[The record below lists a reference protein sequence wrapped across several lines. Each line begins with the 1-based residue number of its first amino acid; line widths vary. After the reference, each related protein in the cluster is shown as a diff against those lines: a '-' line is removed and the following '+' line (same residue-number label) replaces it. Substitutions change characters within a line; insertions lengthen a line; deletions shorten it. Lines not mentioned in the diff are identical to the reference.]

1 MENLVEKLL
10 NRIFPSQIRW
20 KGLLAEALLFL
31 SAYILWII
39 FRAPES
45 GSRYLIG
52 NLAVFAPFVTAVVL
66 IFRLLP
72 KVSSKLQRTWQFMG
86 IALGCWAIGNGIR
99 TLYEGIR
106 GVPLANFSAADV
118 FNFLG
123 YPFFFYSL
131 FLYPF
136 ENRYAPSR
144 FRFIL
149 DAAISSGVVAAL
161 GWLTMAQPYISSSPG
176 TLVPL
181 IYPIVDLVLVMIL
194 INVLLA
200 NRNARRT
207 LIWWG
212 IGLLAILFSDYLF
225 SLLAQFGGSRAGGI
239 GSIGW
244 VSGGLLFC
252 LGSVISINY
261 PEEGSQVRS
270 VGLDLGV
277 RIQNILPVTLVLVL
291 FWFVIMKWR
300 ISGNVSVLGLWM
312 SLVLALVLI
321 VRVGIRTGEAELFKY
336 WQLFSSLAEPAF
348 ICDNRGKI
356 LLANPAMVRMVDLKD
371 ENQVVGR
378 LLSTI
383 FFDQN
388 MPADFLER
396 ASQHE
401 FGMEI
406 PLRSKNTPY
415 RLSLSPIFSDGR
427 KVLIAGAAH
436 DLSEQKR
443 QKEEVQKAYDELQVV
458 YQQLA
463 ELNEQL
469 EQKVEQRTST
479 LQEAYRRL
487 EAQNTLLQELDKLKS
502 DFVSM
507 VSHELRTPLTSLNGG
522 LELLLNRKGRTIS
535 DYEPLALMKNEVQR
549 LTRFV
554 ENILNISAMDAGRLD
569 IHPVSVS
576 FAALAKN
583 VIPQFINMPG
593 VERIRVEVPDN
604 LPPVLADPRFLE
616 SVINHL
622 VDNALKYAPD
632 GDVTVN
638 AVQSRGRLRVQVTD
652 TGPGVPKEKQPLL
665 FQRFQRLEAKDSQ
678 SVYGYG
684 LGLFFSQ
691 RMLHSMESK
700 LAYEDSPNG
709 GARFYFFL
717 KVAK

>member
-1 MENLVEKLL
+1 MEKLVSKL
-10 NRIFPSQIRW
+10 FPWQIRW
-20 KGLLAEALLFL
+20 KGLLAEALIFL
-31 SAYILWII
+31 LAYVLWVI
-39 FRAPES
+39 FRSPES
-45 GSRYLIG
+45 SSRLLIG
-52 NLAVFAPFVTAVVL
+52 DLAVFAPLVTTVVV
-66 IFRLLP
+66 IFMTLP
-72 KVSSKLQRTWQFMG
+72 RVNPLSKRTWRFVG
-86 IALGCWAIGNGIR
+86 LAILCWSIGNGIR
-99 TLYEGIR
+99 TFYEGIL
-106 GVPLANFSAADV
+106 GVPLSNFSAADV

-161 GWLTMAQPYISSSPG
+161 GWLTMAQPYISLSQG

-181 IYPIVDLVLVMIL
+181 LYPIVDLVLIMIL
-194 INVLLA
+194 LNVFLA
-200 NRNARRT
+200 NRKARRT
-207 LIWWG
+207 LLWWG
-212 IGLLAILFSDYLF
+212 TGLLAIFFSDYVF

-239 GSIGW
+239 ESIGW
-244 VSGGLLFC
+244 VTGGLIFGV
-252 LGSVISINY
+252 GSVISGGFHEDENSTPRI
-261 PEEGSQVRS
+261 
-270 VGLDLGV
+270 GLDLGV

-291 FWFVIMKWR
+291 FWFVIMEWR
-300 ISGNVSVLGLWM
+300 ISGEVSVMGLWM

-348 ICDNRGKI
+348 ICDKRGKI
-356 LLANPAMVRMVDLKD
+356 LLANPAMVRMLDLNN

-378 LLSTI
+378 GLTTI
-383 FFDQN
+383 FFDQH
-388 MPADFLER
+388 MPPDFLER
-396 ASQHE
+396 ASQQE
-401 FGMEI
+401 FALEI
-406 PLRSKNTPY
+406 PLRPHETPFL
-415 RLSLSPIFSDGR
+415 LSLSPIFSDGR

-458 YQQLA
+458 YKQLA

-479 LQEAYRRL
+479 LQEAFRRL
-487 EAQNTLLQELDKLKS
+487 ETQNALLQELDKLKS

-522 LELLLNRKGRTIS
+522 LELLLNRKGRLIS

-554 ENILNISAMDAGRLD
+554 ENILNISAMEAGRLD
-569 IHPVSVS
+569 VHPVSVS
-576 FAALAKN
+576 LDELAKS
-583 VIPQFINMPG
+583 VIQQFNNISG
-593 VERIRVEVPDN
+593 VERIIIDIPDN
-604 LPPVLADPRFLE
+604 LPRALADPSFLE

-622 VDNALKYAPD
+622 VDNALKYAPE
-632 GDVTVN
+632 GTVTLDVVH
-638 AVQSRGRLRVQVTD
+638 SRGKLRVQVTD
-652 TGPGVPKEKQPLL
+652 SGPGIPKEKQPLL
-665 FQRFQRLEAKDSQ
+665 FQRFQRLDAKDSQ

-684 LGLFFSQ
+684 LGLYFSQ
-691 RMLHSMESK
+691 RMLHSMGSK

-709 GARFYFFL
+709 GARFYFYL